1 MACLSRSYLS
11 RIFKG
16 YLPQIFLVHSWILC
30 PIYLLE
36 KQLLFWK
43 SVAKFHN
50 KYYFLKSP
58 LEVYIRFW
66 QIFEQILVQ
75 FYLGLRPFQDLYLPV
90 FNLWVRADS
99 ALISLFVLISIF
111 VDQFQLSIFNFPTS
125 PLVDMI
131 LSV

>member
-1 MACLSRSYLS
+1 M
-11 RIFKG
+11 
-16 YLPQIFLVHSWILC
+16 
-30 PIYLLE
+30 
-36 KQLLFWK
+36 
-43 SVAKFHN
+43 AKFHD